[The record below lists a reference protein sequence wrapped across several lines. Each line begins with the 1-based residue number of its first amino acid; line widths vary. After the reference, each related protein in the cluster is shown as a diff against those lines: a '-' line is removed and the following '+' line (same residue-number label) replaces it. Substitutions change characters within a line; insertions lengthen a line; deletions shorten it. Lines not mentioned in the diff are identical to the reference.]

1 MFSWLLSDYVKVSNI
16 ATDQMLYTEK
26 DIEASMD
33 RIETVNFHQE
43 TEVGG
48 VKFWC
53 YNAGHVL
60 GAAMFMIEIAGVK
73 VCELMCILCT
83 TMSYDNMTTNNKL
96 IFAIICFITFCVIF
110 RLLSTTVFLLLWSPY
125 VIGQTIIFLPC
136 GFYLLLSF
144 FLA

>member
-1 MFSWLLSDYVKVSNI
+1 LFEVACICTFCTLCVVSSWLLSDYVKVSNI
-16 ATDQMLYTEK
+16 ATEQMLYTEK

-73 VCELMCILCT
+73 VCKLLCIL
-83 TMSYDNMTTNNKL
+83 Y
-96 IFAIICFITFCVIF
+96 II
-110 RLLSTTVFLLLWSPY
+110 Y
-125 VIGQTIIFLPC
+125 VIQRDI
-136 GFYLLLSF
+136 
-144 FLA
+144 

>member
-1 MFSWLLSDYVKVSNI
+1 MLVVIRLNIACKLHFVRVVFSWLLSDYVKVSNI

-73 VCELMCILCT
+73 VCELLIVLCV
-83 TMSYDNMTTNNKL
+83 TMSCDL
-96 IFAIICFITFCVIF
+96 PSI
-110 RLLSTTVFLLLWSPY
+110 LLVGHQAEHPVY
-125 VIGQTIIFLPC
+125 KN
-136 GFYLLLSF
+136 
-144 FLA
+144 

>member
-1 MFSWLLSDYVKVSNI
+1 MSGVFVFSWLLSDYVKVSNI

-73 VCELMCILCT
+73 VCELLLVLCVVLCRVF
-83 TMSYDNMTTNNKL
+83 DNG
-96 IFAIICFITFCVIF
+96 A
-110 RLLSTTVFLLLWSPY
+110 Y
-125 VIGQTIIFLPC
+125 
-136 GFYLLLSF
+136 
-144 FLA
+144 